1 MKLSNRTYD
10 ILKKVSMMAVPL
22 AAFVML
28 VAGAIARQASLEP
41 GELIAIILTG
51 IGTLLGK
58 FLDISSKEYFAD
70 KEAVDDDND
79 AEDTQ
84 GVG

>member
-1 MKLSNRTYD
+1 MKLTNKSYD

-28 VAGAIARQASLEP
+28 VAGAIAQRATLEP
-41 GELIAIILTG
+41 GELIAIIITG

-58 FLDISSKEYFAD
+58 FLDISTKQYQHDMEEHAD
-70 KEAVDDDND
+70 CDGYDER
-79 AEDTQ
+79 
-84 GVG
+84 G